1 MEWMLLLKAVLS
13 LMLVLGL
20 LLVTLW
26 ALKYMQINGS
36 RCRFFKK
43 LDKNRRLEVVEIQR
57 IDAKNSAVLL
67 RRDNVEHLVVLGTSN
82 LLVENNIPAPVS
94 SSESETND

>member
-1 MEWMLLLKAVLS
+1 MLLLKAVLS

>member
-1 MEWMLLLKAVLS
+1 MEWILLLKAVLS
-13 LMLVLGL
+13 LILVLGL

-36 RCRFFKK
+36 RCRFLKK
-43 LDKNRRLEVVEIQR
+43 LDGGHRLKIVETRR

-67 RRDNVEHLVVLGTSN
+67 RRDNIEHLIILGASN
-82 LLVENNIPAPVS
+82 LVVENGIPAPAS
-94 SSESETND
+94 FEGDTND

>member
-36 RCRFFKK
+36 RCRLFKK
-43 LDKNRRLEVVEIQR
+43 LENARRLEIVEIRR
-57 IDAKNSAVLL
+57 IDARSSAVLL
-67 RRDNVEHLVVLGTSN
+67 RRDNIEHLIILGASN
-82 LLVENNIPAPVS
+82 LVVENNIPVS
-94 SSESETND
+94 SKGDTND

>member
-13 LMLVLGL
+13 LIIVLGL

-36 RCRFFKK
+36 RCRLFKK
-43 LDKNRRLEVVEIQR
+43 LDNARRLEIVEIRR
-57 IDAKNSAVLL
+57 IDARNTVVLL
-67 RRDNVEHLVVLGTSN
+67 RRDNVEHLLVLGSSN
-82 LLVENNIPAPVS
+82 LIVENDIPAPI
-94 SSESETND
+94 SSESDTNE

>member
-67 RRDNVEHLVVLGTSN
+67 RRDNVEHLIILGASN
-82 LLVENNIPAPVS
+82 LLVENDIPAPVS